1 MKKKH
6 VIILGAGISGLSA
19 AWFLSR
25 SGQPV
30 DVTLIEKT
38 ARAGGLLHTEYTPDF
53 LFEKSARLF
62 KADKSPELLKLA
74 HALGLQEQIIQRSDK
89 GFARYTY
96 HEGKLRRFPG
106 SPLGFCVSSLT
117 RGFLPALLSEWKKP
131 ARYEDETVWEF
142 VQRRLSPELARTF
155 FDPLVVG
162 IFGGDMREISVRA
175 CFPLLKHFEEQHG
188 SILRGLL
195 HNWKNRPR
203 SPFFSFKQ
211 GVQQLIDQLLAKS
224 GAECQFGQEVQR
236 IAVKDNKVEV
246 VTQDRIYYADGLICA
261 LGLKESVQLLEPLA
275 PESARGLQKIPALGM
290 AVVNIGYKENVLPL
304 HGFGYLVGKQA
315 QEEILGVLF
324 DSSLWPQHNRQKEE
338 TRLTVNIEEKG
349 REEDWY
355 VHTALS
361 ALKKHLNLS
370 ATPAEVSVKRVV
382 RAIPQYSPGHFDKIK
397 TLKEELNKRLPR
409 CVLAGNYLF
418 GVSVEECV
426 ARAKEAAAE
435 CLSIFS
441 H

>member
-6 VIILGAGISGLSA
+6 VIVLGAGISGLSA
-19 AWFLSR
+19 AWFLSQ

-38 ARAGGLLHTEYTPDF
+38 ERAGGLLQTEYTPDF

-62 KADKSPELLKLA
+62 KADKSLELLKLA
-74 HALGLQEQIIQRSDK
+74 HALGLHDQIIHRTAK

-96 HEGKLRRFPG
+96 QDGKLRRFPD

-117 RGFLPALLSEWKKP
+117 RGFIPALVSEWKKP
-131 ARYEDETVWEF
+131 AKCEDETVWEF

-162 IFGGDMREISVRA
+162 IFGGDMRELSVRA
-175 CFPLLKHFEEQHG
+175 CFPLLKRCEEQHG

-195 HNWKNRPR
+195 HYWKSRPR

-211 GVQQLIDQLLAKS
+211 GVQQLIDRLLAKS
-224 GAECQFGQEVQR
+224 GAECHFEQEVQR
-236 IAVKDNKVEV
+236 IAIKDNKVEV
-246 VTQDRIYYADGLICA
+246 VTQDRIYYGDGLICA

-275 PESARGLQKIPALGM
+275 SETARELQKIPALGM

-304 HGFGYLVGKQA
+304 QGFGYLVGKQA
-315 QEEILGVLF
+315 QEDILGVLF
-324 DSSLWPQHNRQKEE
+324 DSSLWPQHNRQAEE

-349 REEDWY
+349 REEEWY

-361 ALKKHLNLS
+361 ALKKHLNLC
-370 ATPAEVSVKRVV
+370 ATPAEVSVKRIV
-382 RAIPQYSPGHFDKIK
+382 RAIPQYSPGHFEKIK
-397 TLKEELNKRLPR
+397 TLTEELSKRLPR
-409 CVLAGNYLF
+409 CFLAGNYLC
-418 GVSVEECV
+418 GVSVEECI
-426 ARAKEAAAE
+426 ARAKQAVDE
-435 CLSIFS
+435 CLYRK
-441 H
+441 